1 MIVIPNET
9 AFKVLK
15 WNNNP
20 KLQRANSMM
29 INKLTILKESLITL
43 LNRVLVRFASAKQAL
58 TPKLIKAESM
68 ITITQKMMIK
78 L

>member
-29 INKLTILKESLITL
+29 INKLTILKVSLITL
-43 LNRVLVRFASAKQAL
+43 PSRVLVRFASARQAL
-58 TPKLIKAESM
+58 RPKLLKAESM
-68 ITITQKMMIK
+68 ITITRTMMKK